1 MSFNSLTYAI
11 FFAVV
16 FALHQLP
23 LPWRVKKINLL
34 IASFIFYG
42 SWNPPFLLLL
52 WFSTVLDWSLAK
64 IIYKTEGKSARRLLL
79 VLSLAANFGFLA
91 FFKYGQFIMDNYA
104 VLLRSIGIDYHS
116 PAFHIILPVGISFYT
131 FQTLSYTLDV
141 YMKRAV
147 PAKSFLD
154 YCLYIAFF
162 PQLVAGP
169 IVRAE
174 NFLPQCE
181 SPKQAN
187 IVQFKRGISLIILG
201 LFQKMVLADFIM
213 APVVEKVFH
222 PGAHASFADAWM
234 GTFAFT
240 AQIFFDFSGYSTC
253 AIGSALCLGFKL
265 IRNFRS
271 PYGSAGFSDFWHRWH
286 ISLSTWLRDYLYIPL
301 GGNRK
306 GEVSTY
312 WNIMVTMLLGGLWHG
327 ASWTFVVWGG
337 IHGALLCIEKMLAPL
352 WKRLTSL
359 HAQTAQLA
367 AWIFTFFGV
376 CLTWVFFRAKN
387 MGHAFEL
394 LRAMFGQNGKSLSS
408 VLLTP
413 FQIQSVLY
421 VAVFLVVTHRLLRNS
436 GLHIIG
442 RRVPSWLWSMMMT
455 GLVLLI
461 WLAAGEDRA
470 FIYFQ
475 F

>member
-16 FALHQLP
+16 FILHQLP

-34 IASFIFYG
+34 IASFVFYG

-64 IIYKTEGKSARRLLL
+64 MIYRAEGTGPRRVLL
-79 VLSLAANFGFLA
+79 VVSLLANFGLLA
-91 FFKYGQFIMDNYA
+91 FFKYGQFILENYA
-104 VLLRSIGIDYHS
+104 GLARFLGVDFTA
-116 PAFHIILPVGISFYT
+116 PAFDIILPVGISFYT

-141 YMKRAV
+141 YMKKTV

-169 IVRAE
+169 IVRSE

-181 SPKQAN
+181 APRQAN
-187 IVQFKRGISLIILG
+187 LVQFKRGVTLIILG
-201 LFQKMVLADFIM
+201 LFQKIVVADFIM
-213 APVVEKVFH
+213 APAVEKVFH
-222 PGAHASFADAWM
+222 PGAHPGWADAWL
-234 GTFAFT
+234 GTLAFT
-240 AQIFFDFSGYSTC
+240 CQIFCDFSGYSTV

-271 PYGSAGFSDFWHRWH
+271 PYGALGFSDFWRRWH

-301 GGNRK
+301 GGNRGGAVK
-306 GEVSTY
+306 VY
-312 WNIMVTMLLGGLWHG
+312 RNIMVTMLLGGLWHG

-337 IHGALLCIEKMLAPL
+337 IHGALLCFERILQPVLTRGSRFPGAKLAG
-352 WKRLTSL
+352 
-359 HAQTAQLA
+359 
-367 AWIFTFFGV
+367 WIFTFLAV
-376 CLTWVFFRAKN
+376 CVTWVFFRAKSLGQAGE
-387 MGHAFEL
+387 MIA
-394 LRAMFGQNGKSLSS
+394 AMFGQSEKAAAP

-413 FQIQSVLY
+413 FEVQSVLW
-421 VAVFLVVTHRLLRNS
+421 VSVFLVLMHWLLRSS
-436 GLHIIG
+436 GLHVIG
-442 RRVPSWLWSMMMT
+442 RRVPSWLWSMALT

-461 WLAAGEDRA
+461 WLTAGEDRA